1 MAIPII
7 VPDIGL
13 SKKIMRLPS
22 LIINAWRIEVSAKG
36 PSTIANTAGAK
47 G

>member
-1 MAIPII
+1 MAIHII

-13 SKKIMRLPS
+13 SKKNMKLPS
-22 LIINAWRIEVSAKG
+22 LINNDWRIEVSAKG